1 MIEKRKAFEL
11 VVEYCNNYSI
21 NVCMICRYFNDVLF
35 LVLLHC
41 GLCNES
47 CYGKCVR
54 HLDVRITEY
63 IGESPTIKKKV
74 KLRDSSVRNNFLFFS
89 H

>member
-1 MIEKRKAFEL
+1 M
-11 VVEYCNNYSI
+11 EYCNNYTI
-21 NVCMICRYFNDVLF
+21 NVSMICRYFNDVLL

>member
-1 MIEKRKAFEL
+1 M
-11 VVEYCNNYSI
+11 EYCNNYSI
-21 NVCMICRYFNDVLF
+21 NVCMICRYFNDVLL

-63 IGESPTIKKKV
+63 IGELPTIKKKV
-74 KLRDSSVRNNFLFFS
+74 KLRDISYFSVIKHALINLLF
-89 H
+89 

>member
-1 MIEKRKAFEL
+1 M
-11 VVEYCNNYSI
+11 EYCNNYSI
-21 NVCMICRYFNDVLF
+21 NVCMICRYFNDVLL

-63 IGESPTIKKKV
+63 IGESNLLKRKSNLETVLLEIISYFSVIKHA
-74 KLRDSSVRNNFLFFS
+74 LINLLF
-89 H
+89 